1 MFGRFREKV
10 IRAHT
15 NSYAAAHMSVL
26 QREHLKTLNGF
37 KTQLSE
43 APGDAQ
49 YFVPVQVH
57 EAAPGR
63 FNPTTSDRIDKMYKE
78 VSRSHCTAA
87 ANLLVFLCGHCC
99 GVPCLQSNLMSY
111 LLKLLD
117 DHAGARS
124 AGT

>member
-15 NSYAAAHMSVL
+15 NSHAAAYFFVL
-26 QREHLKTLNGF
+26 QRELVKTLNGF

-43 APGDAQ
+43 SAGEAQ
-49 YFVPVQVH
+49 CFVFVQVH

-78 VSRSHCTAA
+78 VSRSDCTAVSD
-87 ANLLVFLCGHCC
+87 LPVFLCGHCS
-99 GVPCLQSNLMSY
+99 GIPCLRSNLMSH
-111 LLKLLD
+111 L
-117 DHAGARS
+117 
-124 AGT
+124 